1 LQPATRS
8 QTNVIKQDRNA
19 KQSSNGECSGR
30 TSQGLF
36 GIKPIAHYSI
46 ALLLKDAVAGLVLT
60 AILLPAGMGY
70 AQAAGLPAIHGL
82 YATIV
87 ALVVYAIFGPSRLLV
102 IGPDSSLA
110 ALIAATILPL
120 AGGSVE
126 RAVALAGGLSVMTGI
141 VCIIAG
147 LAKFGF
153 VTELISKPIRYG
165 YINGIAFTVIA
176 GQLPAFFGFSVS
188 VAEFPQEM
196 IAFISGLFQ
205 GQMNLAAVLVGA
217 TSMIVILGCK
227 HWAPM
232 IPGVLVAVVGATLAV
247 TFIQPLENAQLSVVS
262 TLPQGLPVLRLPN
275 VSPKD
280 LRDMLSGSIAIAL
293 VAFADTSVLSRI
305 YSQRFGYAVD
315 SNKELVSLGIAN
327 MATGLFQGF
336 SVSASASRTPVA
348 EQAGAKTQVTG
359 LVGALLVTL
368 LLYFSPTLLKSMP
381 HAALSAVVICAC
393 LGQIQISQ
401 VVRLYQLRRSEFIF
415 SIACFIGVVV
425 FGVIQGIFIA
435 VGLALISFIWRA
447 WRPHNAVLGR
457 VDGLKGYHDVLRHPE
472 ARRIPGLVLFRWDA
486 PLFFANAAVFEERV
500 QEAIAL
506 APTPTKWVVVAAE
519 PVTDVDIT
527 AADMLADLDKKLH
540 QAGMDLC
547 FAEMKGPVKD
557 ILKRYGL
564 FDSFGNESFFP
575 TIGQAVDRYVVAH
588 KVNWQDW
595 DEPTADI

>member
-1 LQPATRS
+1 
-8 QTNVIKQDRNA
+8 VINQDRNA
-19 KQSSNGECSGR
+19 TLSSNEEMVGR
-30 TSQGLF
+30 NSPRRF
-36 GIKPIAHYSI
+36 GIKRIPHYSVAI
-46 ALLLKDAVAGLVLT
+46 LLKDAVAGLVLT

-87 ALVVYAIFGPSRLLV
+87 SLVVYAIFGPSRLLV
-102 IGPDSSLA
+102 LGPDSSLA

-126 RAVALAGGLSVMTGI
+126 RAIALAGALSVMTGI
-141 VCIIAG
+141 ICVIAG

-188 VAEFPQEM
+188 VAEFPQE
-196 IAFISGLFQ
+196 IFAFINGLFQ
-205 GQMNLAAVLVGA
+205 GQVNLAALMIGA
-217 TSMIVILGCK
+217 MCMIVIFGCK
-227 HWAPM
+227 HWAPV
-232 IPGVLVAVVGATLAV
+232 IPGVLIAVVGATLAV
-247 TFIQPLENAQLSVVS
+247 TFIRPLENAHLSVVS
-262 TLPQGLPVLRLPN
+262 TLPQGLPALRLPI
-275 VSPKD
+275 VSLKD

-293 VAFADTSVLSRI
+293 VAFADSSVLSRI
-305 YSQRFGYAVD
+305 YSQRGGYTVD
-315 SNKELVSLGIAN
+315 SNRELVSLGFVN
-327 MATGLFQGF
+327 LATGLFQGF

-368 LLYFSPTLLKSMP
+368 LLYFAPTLVKSMP

-401 VVRLYQLRRSEFIF
+401 VVRLYQLRRSEFMF
-415 SIACFIGVVV
+415 SIACFLGVIVL
-425 FGVIQGIFIA
+425 GVIQGIFIA
-435 VGLALISFIWRA
+435 VGLALIAFIWRA

-500 QEAIAL
+500 QHAIAL
-506 APTPTKWVVVAAE
+506 APTPTKWVIVAAE
-519 PVTDVDIT
+519 PVTDVDVT

-540 QAGMDLC
+540 DAGMDLC

-564 FDSFGNESFFP
+564 FDSFGNENFFP
-575 TIGQAVDRYVVAH
+575 TIGQAVDQYLVSH
-588 KVNWQDW
+588 KVDWQDW
-595 DEPTADI
+595 DEATVNI

>member
-1 LQPATRS
+1 MNNDPKANHL
-8 QTNVIKQDRNA
+8 
-19 KQSSNGECSGR
+19 SNGEVAGR
-30 TSQGLF
+30 TSYRVLGRKFTPQ
-36 GIKPIAHYSI
+36 YSI
-46 ALLLKDAVAGLVLT
+46 AFLWKDIVAGVVLT

-102 IGPDSSLA
+102 MGPDSSLA

-120 AGGSVE
+120 AAGSVE
-126 RAVALAGGLSVMTGI
+126 RAVVLAGALSIMTGI
-141 VCIIAG
+141 LCIVAG
-147 LAKFGF
+147 LAQFGF

-196 IAFISGLFQ
+196 VAFISGLFQ
-205 GQMNLAAVLVGA
+205 GQMNVAAVLIGG
-217 TSMIVILGCK
+217 TCMLVILGCK
-227 HWAPM
+227 YWAPE
-232 IPGVLVAVVGATLAV
+232 IPGVLIAVVGATLAV
-247 TFIQPLENAQLSVVS
+247 AFIQPLENAQLAVVS
-262 TLPQGLPVLRLPN
+262 TLPQGLPALRIPF
-275 VSPKD
+275 VTISD
-280 LRDMLSGSIAIAL
+280 LREMLSGSIAIAL

-305 YSQRFGYAVD
+305 YSQRGGYAVN
-315 SNKELVSLGIAN
+315 SNRELVSLGITN
-327 MATGLFQGF
+327 LVVGLFQGF

-359 LVGALLVTL
+359 LVGAMLVTL
-368 LLYFSPTLLKSMP
+368 LLYFAPTLLKSMP

-393 LGQIQISQ
+393 LGQIQIYQ
-401 VVRLYQLRRSEFIF
+401 VARLYQLRRSEFFF
-415 SIACFIGVVV
+415 SIACFLGVIVL
-425 FGVIQGIFIA
+425 GVIQGIFIA
-435 VGLALISFIWRA
+435 VGLALLAFVWRA

-457 VDGLKGYHDVLRHPE
+457 VDGLKGYHDILRHPE
-472 ARRIPGLVLFRWDA
+472 ARQIPGLVLFRWDA

-500 QEAIAL
+500 QQVIAL

-527 AADMLADLDKKLH
+527 AADMLAELDKKLH

-557 ILKRYGL
+557 RLKRYGL
-564 FDSFGNESFFP
+564 FNSFGNENFFP
-575 TIGQAVDRYVVAH
+575 TIGQAVDRYLDVH
-588 KVNWQDW
+588 KVNWRDW
-595 DEPTADI
+595 DEPTTGI

>member
-1 LQPATRS
+1 
-8 QTNVIKQDRNA
+8 VINQDRKA
-19 KQSSNGECSGR
+19 IQLSNEQDSGR
-30 TSQGLF
+30 KSLRF
-36 GIKPIAHYSI
+36 MGIKLNPNYSI
-46 ALLLKDAVAGLVLT
+46 AFLLKDAVAGVVLT

-87 ALVVYAIFGPSRLLV
+87 ALVVYAIFGSSRLLV
-102 IGPDSSLA
+102 LGPDSSLA

-120 AGGSVE
+120 ADGSVE
-126 RAVALAGGLSVMTGI
+126 RTIALAGALSVMTGI
-141 VCIIAG
+141 ICVIAG
-147 LAKFGF
+147 LAQFGF

-188 VAEFPQEM
+188 VSEFPQEM
-196 IAFISGLFQ
+196 IAFVNGLLQ
-205 GQMNLAAVLVGA
+205 GQVNLSAVLIG
-217 TSMIVILGCK
+217 TMSMIVILGCK
-227 HWAPM
+227 RWAPV
-232 IPGVLVAVVGATLAV
+232 IPGVLIAVIGATLAV
-247 TFIQPLENAQLSVVS
+247 AFIQPLENSHPSVVS
-262 TLPQGLPVLRLPN
+262 TLPQGLPAFRLPI
-275 VSPKD
+275 VSLKD
-280 LRDMLSGSIAIAL
+280 LRDMFSGSIAIAL
-293 VAFADTSVLSRI
+293 VAFTDTSVLSRI
-305 YSQRFGYAVD
+305 YSQRSGYAVD

-327 MATGLFQGF
+327 IATGLFQGF

-359 LVGALLVTL
+359 LIGAMLVSI
-368 LLYFSPTLLKSMP
+368 LLYFAPSLLKSMP

-393 LGQIQISQ
+393 LGQIQIYQ
-401 VVRLYQLRRSEFIF
+401 VFRLYQLRRSEFLF
-415 SIACFIGVVV
+415 SIACFFGVIVL
-425 FGVIQGIFIA
+425 GVIQGIFIA
-435 VGLALISFIWRA
+435 VGLALVAFIWRA

-486 PLFFANAAVFEERV
+486 PLFFANAAVFEERI
-500 QEAIAL
+500 QQAIAL

-527 AADMLADLDKKLH
+527 AADMLAELDNKLH
-540 QAGMDLC
+540 RAGMDLC

-564 FDSFGNESFFP
+564 FDSFGNENFFP
-575 TIGQAVDRYVVAH
+575 TIGQAVDHYLITHQVH
-588 KVNWQDW
+588 WQDW
-595 DEPTADI
+595 DEPKVNI

>member
-1 LQPATRS
+1 MI
-8 QTNVIKQDRNA
+8 NQDRKA
-19 KQSSNGECSGR
+19 IQLSNEQDSGR
-30 TSQGLF
+30 KSLGF
-36 GIKPIAHYSI
+36 MGIKLNPNYSI
-46 ALLLKDAVAGLVLT
+46 AFLLKDAVAGVVLT

-87 ALVVYAIFGPSRLLV
+87 ALVVYAIFGSSRLLV
-102 IGPDSSLA
+102 LGPDSSLA

-120 AGGSVE
+120 ADGSVE
-126 RAVALAGGLSVMTGI
+126 RTIALAGALSVMTGI
-141 VCIIAG
+141 ICVIAG
-147 LAKFGF
+147 LAQFGF

-188 VAEFPQEM
+188 VSEFPQEM
-196 IAFISGLFQ
+196 IAFVNGLLQ
-205 GQMNLAAVLVGA
+205 GQVNLSAVLIG
-217 TSMIVILGCK
+217 TMSMIVILGCK
-227 HWAPM
+227 RWAPV
-232 IPGVLVAVVGATLAV
+232 IPGVLIAVIGATLAV
-247 TFIQPLENAQLSVVS
+247 AFIQPLENSHPSVVS
-262 TLPQGLPVLRLPN
+262 TLPQGLPAFRLPI
-275 VSPKD
+275 VSLKD
-280 LRDMLSGSIAIAL
+280 LRDMFSGSIAIAL
-293 VAFADTSVLSRI
+293 VAFTDTSVLSRI
-305 YSQRFGYAVD
+305 YSQRSGYAVD

-327 MATGLFQGF
+327 IATGLFQGF

-359 LVGALLVTL
+359 LIGAMLVSI
-368 LLYFSPTLLKSMP
+368 LLYFAPSLLKSMP

-393 LGQIQISQ
+393 LGQIQIYQ
-401 VVRLYQLRRSEFIF
+401 VFRLYQLRRSEFLF
-415 SIACFIGVVV
+415 SIACFFGVIVL
-425 FGVIQGIFIA
+425 GVIQGIFIA
-435 VGLALISFIWRA
+435 VGLALVAFIWRA

-486 PLFFANAAVFEERV
+486 PLFFANAAVFEERI
-500 QEAIAL
+500 QQAIAL

-527 AADMLADLDKKLH
+527 AADMLAELDNKLH
-540 QAGMDLC
+540 RAGMDLC

-564 FDSFGNESFFP
+564 FDTFGNENFFP
-575 TIGQAVDRYVVAH
+575 TIGQAVDHYLITHQVH
-588 KVNWQDW
+588 WQDW
-595 DEPTADI
+595 DEPKVNI

>member
-1 LQPATRS
+1 MKPRY
-8 QTNVIKQDRNA
+8 NVRD
-19 KQSSNGECSGR
+19 
-30 TSQGLF
+30 
-36 GIKPIAHYSI
+36 YSV
-46 ALLLKDAVAGLVLT
+46 AFLLKDAVAGVVLT
-60 AILLPAGMGY
+60 AILLPAGLGY

-82 YATIV
+82 YTTIV

-102 IGPDSSLA
+102 VGPDSSLA

-126 RAVALAGGLSVMTGI
+126 RAIALAGALSVMTGI
-141 VCIIAG
+141 ICVIAG
-147 LAKFGF
+147 LAQIGF

-188 VAEFPQEM
+188 VAAFPQEM
-196 IAFISGLFQ
+196 IAFINGLFQ
-205 GQMNLAAVLVGA
+205 GQVSLVALLIGA
-217 TSMIVILGCK
+217 TSMIVIYGCK
-227 HWAPM
+227 YWAPV
-232 IPGVLVAVVGATLAV
+232 IPGVLIAVVGATLAV
-247 TFIQPLENAQLSVVS
+247 AFIPPLENAHLSVVS
-262 TLPQGLPVLRLPN
+262 TLPQGLPALRLPI
-275 VSPKD
+275 VTIKD
-280 LRDMLSGSIAIAL
+280 LRDMLSASIAIAL
-293 VAFADTSVLSRI
+293 VAFADSSVLSRI
-305 YSQRFGYAVD
+305 YSQRGGYTVD

-327 MATGLFQGF
+327 VATGLFQGF

-368 LLYFSPTLLKSMP
+368 LLYFAPTLLKSMP

-401 VVRLYQLRRSEFIF
+401 VLRLYQQRRSEFVF
-415 SIACFIGVVV
+415 SISCFFGVI
-425 FGVIQGIFIA
+425 FLGVIQGIFIA
-435 VGLALISFIWRA
+435 VGLALMAFVWRA
-447 WRPHNAVLGR
+447 WRPHDAILGR

-486 PLFFANAAVFEERV
+486 PLFFANAAVFEERI
-500 QEAIAL
+500 QQAIAL

-527 AADMLADLDKKLH
+527 AADMLAGLDKKLRE
-540 QAGMDLC
+540 AGMELC

-557 ILKRYGL
+557 ILKRFGL
-564 FDSFGNESFFP
+564 FDSFGNENFFP
-575 TIGQAVDRYVVAH
+575 TIGQAVDQYLVAH
-588 KVNWQDW
+588 KVKWQDW
-595 DEPTADI
+595 DEPLARENRGQTYTKLIHENES

>member
-1 LQPATRS
+1 MI
-8 QTNVIKQDRNA
+8 NQDRKA
-19 KQSSNGECSGR
+19 IQLSNEQDSGR
-30 TSQGLF
+30 KSLRF
-36 GIKPIAHYSI
+36 MGIKLNPNYSI
-46 ALLLKDAVAGLVLT
+46 AFLLKDAVAGVVLT

-87 ALVVYAIFGPSRLLV
+87 ALVVYAIFGSSRLLV
-102 IGPDSSLA
+102 LGPDSSLA

-120 AGGSVE
+120 ADGSVE
-126 RAVALAGGLSVMTGI
+126 RTIALAGALSVMTGI
-141 VCIIAG
+141 ICVIAG
-147 LAKFGF
+147 LAQFGF

-188 VAEFPQEM
+188 VSEFPQEM
-196 IAFISGLFQ
+196 IAFVNGLLQ
-205 GQMNLAAVLVGA
+205 GQVNLSAVLIG
-217 TSMIVILGCK
+217 TMSMIVILGCK
-227 HWAPM
+227 RWAPV
-232 IPGVLVAVVGATLAV
+232 IPGVLIAVIGATLAV
-247 TFIQPLENAQLSVVS
+247 AFIQPLENSHPSVVS
-262 TLPQGLPVLRLPN
+262 TLPQGLPAFRLPI
-275 VSPKD
+275 VSLKD
-280 LRDMLSGSIAIAL
+280 LRDMFSGSIAIAL
-293 VAFADTSVLSRI
+293 VAFTDTSVLSRI
-305 YSQRFGYAVD
+305 YSQRSGYAVD

-327 MATGLFQGF
+327 IATGLFQGF

-359 LVGALLVTL
+359 LIGAMLVSI
-368 LLYFSPTLLKSMP
+368 LLYFAPSLLKSMP

-393 LGQIQISQ
+393 LGQIQIYQ
-401 VVRLYQLRRSEFIF
+401 VIRLYQLRRSEFLF
-415 SIACFIGVVV
+415 SIACFFGVIVL
-425 FGVIQGIFIA
+425 GVIQGIFIA
-435 VGLALISFIWRA
+435 VGLALVAFIWRA

-486 PLFFANAAVFEERV
+486 PLFFANAAVFEERI
-500 QEAIAL
+500 QQAIAL

-527 AADMLADLDKKLH
+527 AADMLAELDNKLH
-540 QAGMDLC
+540 RAGMDLC

-564 FDSFGNESFFP
+564 FDSFGNENFFP
-575 TIGQAVDRYVVAH
+575 TIGQAVDHYLITHQVH
-588 KVNWQDW
+588 WQDW
-595 DEPTADI
+595 DEPKVNI

>member
-1 LQPATRS
+1 MI
-8 QTNVIKQDRNA
+8 NQDRNA
-19 KQSSNGECSGR
+19 TLSSNEEMVGR
-30 TSQGLF
+30 NSPRRF
-36 GIKPIAHYSI
+36 GIKRIPHYSVAI
-46 ALLLKDAVAGLVLT
+46 LLKDAVAGLVLT

-87 ALVVYAIFGPSRLLV
+87 SLVVYAIFGPSRLLV
-102 IGPDSSLA
+102 LGPDSSLA

-126 RAVALAGGLSVMTGI
+126 RAIALAGALSVMTGI
-141 VCIIAG
+141 ICVIAG

-188 VAEFPQEM
+188 VAEFPQE
-196 IAFISGLFQ
+196 IFAFINGLFQ
-205 GQMNLAAVLVGA
+205 GQVNLAALMIGA
-217 TSMIVILGCK
+217 MCMIVIFGCK
-227 HWAPM
+227 HWAPV
-232 IPGVLVAVVGATLAV
+232 IPGVLIAVVGATLAV
-247 TFIQPLENAQLSVVS
+247 TFIRPLENAHLSVVS
-262 TLPQGLPVLRLPN
+262 TLPQGLPALRLPI
-275 VSPKD
+275 VSLKD

-293 VAFADTSVLSRI
+293 VAFADSSVLSRI
-305 YSQRFGYAVD
+305 YSQRGGYTVD
-315 SNKELVSLGIAN
+315 SNRELVSLGFVN
-327 MATGLFQGF
+327 LATGLFQGF

-368 LLYFSPTLLKSMP
+368 LLYFAPTLVKSMP

-401 VVRLYQLRRSEFIF
+401 VVRLYQLRRSEFMF
-415 SIACFIGVVV
+415 SIACFLGVIVL
-425 FGVIQGIFIA
+425 GVIQGIFIA
-435 VGLALISFIWRA
+435 VGLALIAFIWRA

-500 QEAIAL
+500 QHAIAL
-506 APTPTKWVVVAAE
+506 APTPTKWVIVAAE
-519 PVTDVDIT
+519 PVTDVDVT

-540 QAGMDLC
+540 DAGMDLC

-564 FDSFGNESFFP
+564 FDSFGNENFFP
-575 TIGQAVDRYVVAH
+575 TIGQAVDQYLVSH
-588 KVNWQDW
+588 KVDWQDW
-595 DEPTADI
+595 DEATVNI

>member
-1 LQPATRS
+1 MI
-8 QTNVIKQDRNA
+8 NQDRNA
-19 KQSSNGECSGR
+19 NLSSSNEEIVDR
-30 TSQGLF
+30 TSPGRFGLNL
-36 GIKPIAHYSI
+36 IPHYTV
-46 ALLLKDAVAGLVLT
+46 AFLLKDAVAGLVLT

-70 AQAAGLPAIHGL
+70 AQATGLPAIHGL

-110 ALIAATILPL
+110 ALIVATILPL
-120 AGGSVE
+120 AGGSGE
-126 RAVALAGGLSVMTGI
+126 RAIALAGALSVMTGVI
-141 VCIIAG
+141 CVIAG
-147 LAKFGF
+147 LARFGF

-188 VAEFPQEM
+188 VAEFPQEI
-196 IAFISGLFQ
+196 IAFINGLLQ
-205 GQMNLAAVLVGA
+205 GQVNLAAAMIG
-217 TSMIVILGCK
+217 TTCMIVIFSCK
-227 HWAPM
+227 RWAPV
-232 IPGVLVAVVGATLAV
+232 IPGVLLAVVGATLAV
-247 TFIQPLENAQLSVVS
+247 TFIRPLENVHLSVVS
-262 TLPQGLPVLRLPN
+262 TLPQGLPAFRLPI
-275 VSPKD
+275 VSLKD

-305 YSQRFGYAVD
+305 YAQRGGYTVD
-315 SNKELVSLGIAN
+315 SNKEFMSLGFVN
-327 MATGLFQGF
+327 LATGLFQGF

-368 LLYFSPTLLKSMP
+368 LLYFAPTLLKSMP

-401 VVRLYQLRRSEFIF
+401 VVRLYRLRRSEFIF
-415 SIACFIGVVV
+415 SIACFFGVILL
-425 FGVIQGIFIA
+425 GVIQGIFIA
-435 VGLALISFIWRA
+435 VGLALIAFIWRA

-457 VDGLKGYHDVLRHPE
+457 VDGLKGYHDILRHPE
-472 ARRIPGLVLFRWDA
+472 ARRIPGLILFRWDA

-500 QEAIAL
+500 QQAIAL

-540 QAGMDLC
+540 EAGMDLC

-564 FDSFGNESFFP
+564 FDSFGNENFFP
-575 TIGQAVDRYVVAH
+575 TIGKAVDQYLAAH
-588 KVNWQDW
+588 KVDWQDW
-595 DEPTADI
+595 DEPAADI

>member
-1 LQPATRS
+1 MNNDPKANHL
-8 QTNVIKQDRNA
+8 
-19 KQSSNGECSGR
+19 SNGEVAGR
-30 TSQGLF
+30 TSYRVLGRKFTPQ
-36 GIKPIAHYSI
+36 YSI
-46 ALLLKDAVAGLVLT
+46 AFLWKDIVAGVVLT

-82 YATIV
+82 YTTIV

-102 IGPDSSLA
+102 LGPDSSLA

-120 AGGSVE
+120 AAGSVE
-126 RAVALAGGLSVMTGI
+126 RAVVLAGALSIMTGI
-141 VCIIAG
+141 LCIVAG
-147 LAKFGF
+147 LAQFGF

-196 IAFISGLFQ
+196 VAFISGLFQ
-205 GQMNLAAVLVGA
+205 GQMNVAAVLIGG
-217 TSMIVILGCK
+217 TCMLVILGCK
-227 HWAPM
+227 YWAPE
-232 IPGVLVAVVGATLAV
+232 IPGVLIAVVGATLAV
-247 TFIQPLENAQLSVVS
+247 AFIRPLENAQLAVVS
-262 TLPQGLPVLRLPN
+262 TLPQGLPALRIPF
-275 VSPKD
+275 VTISD
-280 LRDMLSGSIAIAL
+280 LSEMLSGSIAIAL

-305 YSQRFGYAVD
+305 YSQRGGYAVN
-315 SNKELVSLGIAN
+315 SNRELVSLGITN
-327 MATGLFQGF
+327 LVVGLFQGF

-359 LVGALLVTL
+359 LVGAILVTL
-368 LLYFSPTLLKSMP
+368 LLYFAPTLLKSMP

-393 LGQIQISQ
+393 LGQIQIYQ
-401 VVRLYQLRRSEFIF
+401 VARLYELRRSEFFF
-415 SIACFIGVVV
+415 SIACFLGVIVL
-425 FGVIQGIFIA
+425 GVIQGIFIA
-435 VGLALISFIWRA
+435 VGLALLAFVWRA

-457 VDGLKGYHDVLRHPE
+457 VDGLKGYHDILRHPE
-472 ARRIPGLVLFRWDA
+472 ARQIPGLVLFRWDA

-500 QEAIAL
+500 QQAIAV

-527 AADMLADLDKKLH
+527 AADMLAELDQKLH

-557 ILKRYGL
+557 RLKRYGL
-564 FDSFGNESFFP
+564 FNSFGNENFFP
-575 TIGQAVDRYVVAH
+575 TIGQAVDRYLDVH
-588 KVNWQDW
+588 KVNWRDW
-595 DEPTADI
+595 DEPATGI

>member
-1 LQPATRS
+1 MTFIP
-8 QTNVIKQDRNA
+8 N
-19 KQSSNGECSGR
+19 
-30 TSQGLF
+30 
-36 GIKPIAHYSI
+36 YSVTF
-46 ALLLKDAVAGLVLT
+46 LLKDAVAGLVLT

-87 ALVVYAIFGPSRLLV
+87 ALVVYAMFGPSRLLV

-120 AGGSVE
+120 AAGSVE
-126 RAVALAGGLSVMTGI
+126 RAIALAGALSVMTGI

-147 LAKFGF
+147 LAQLGF

-165 YINGIAFTVIA
+165 YIHGIAFTVIA
-176 GQLPAFFGFSVS
+176 GQLPALFGFSVS
-188 VAEFPQEM
+188 VADFPQEM

-205 GQMNLAAVLVGA
+205 GQANLAAVLIGA
-217 TSMIVILGCK
+217 ASIITIFGCK
-227 HWAPM
+227 RWAPM
-232 IPGVLVAVVGATLAV
+232 IPGVLIAVVGSTLAV
-247 TFIQPLENAQLSVVS
+247 AFIGPLANAHLTVVS
-262 TLPQGLPVLRLPN
+262 TLPQGLPALRLPN
-275 VSPKD
+275 VSLKD
-280 LRDMLSGSIAIAL
+280 LRDMFSGSIAIAL
-293 VAFADTSVLSRI
+293 VAFADTSVLSRV
-305 YSQRFGYAVD
+305 YSQPGGYKFD
-315 SNKELVSLGIAN
+315 SNKDLVSLGIAN
-327 MATGLFQGF
+327 IATGLFQGF
-336 SVSASASRTPVA
+336 SVAASASRTPVA

-368 LLYFSPTLLKSMP
+368 LLYFAPTLLKSMP

-401 VVRLYQLRRSEFIF
+401 VVRFYQLRRSEFIF
-415 SIACFIGVVV
+415 SLACFLGVLVL
-425 FGVIQGIFIA
+425 GVIQGIFIA
-435 VGLALISFIWRA
+435 IGLALIAFIWRA
-447 WRPHNAVLGR
+447 WRPHNAILGR

-500 QEAIAL
+500 QQAIAL

-519 PVTDVDIT
+519 PVTDIDIT
-527 AADMLADLDKKLH
+527 AADMLAELDKILH
-540 QAGMDLC
+540 HAGMDLC

-564 FDSFGNESFFP
+564 FDSFGKENFFP
-575 TIGQAVDRYVVAH
+575 TIGQAVDQYLVAH
-588 KVNWQDW
+588 KVDWQDW
-595 DEPTADI
+595 DEPTVDI

>member
-1 LQPATRS
+1 MI
-8 QTNVIKQDRNA
+8 NQDRNTTL
-19 KQSSNGECSGR
+19 SSNEEIVGR
-30 TSQGLF
+30 NSPRRF
-36 GIKPIAHYSI
+36 GIKRIPHFSVAI
-46 ALLLKDAVAGLVLT
+46 LLKDAVAGLVLT

-87 ALVVYAIFGPSRLLV
+87 SLVVYAIFGPSRLLV
-102 IGPDSSLA
+102 LGPDSSLA

-126 RAVALAGGLSVMTGI
+126 RAIALAGALSVMTGI
-141 VCIIAG
+141 LCVIAG

-188 VAEFPQEM
+188 FAEFPQEI
-196 IAFISGLFQ
+196 IAFINGLFQ
-205 GQMNLAAVLVGA
+205 GRVNLAALMIGA
-217 TSMIVILGCK
+217 MCMIVILGCK
-227 HWAPM
+227 HWAPV
-232 IPGVLVAVVGATLAV
+232 IPGVLIAVVGATLAV
-247 TFIQPLENAQLSVVS
+247 TFIQPLENAHLSVVS
-262 TLPQGLPVLRLPN
+262 TLPQGLPTLRLPI
-275 VSPKD
+275 VSLKD

-293 VAFADTSVLSRI
+293 VAFADSSVLSRI
-305 YSQRFGYAVD
+305 YSQRGGYTVD
-315 SNKELVSLGIAN
+315 SNRELVSLGLVN
-327 MATGLFQGF
+327 LATGLFQGF

-368 LLYFSPTLLKSMP
+368 LLYFAPTLVKSMP

-393 LGQIQISQ
+393 LGQIEISQ
-401 VVRLYQLRRSEFIF
+401 VVRLYQLRRSEFMF
-415 SIACFIGVVV
+415 SIACFLGVIVL
-425 FGVIQGIFIA
+425 GVIQGIFIA
-435 VGLALISFIWRA
+435 VGLALIAFIWRA

-500 QEAIAL
+500 QHAIAL
-506 APTPTKWVVVAAE
+506 APTPTKWVIVAAE
-519 PVTDVDIT
+519 PVTDVDVT

-540 QAGMDLC
+540 DAGMDLC

-564 FDSFGNESFFP
+564 FDSFGNENFFP
-575 TIGQAVDRYVVAH
+575 TIGQAVDQYLVSH
-588 KVNWQDW
+588 KVDWQDW
-595 DEPTADI
+595 DEATVNI

>member
-1 LQPATRS
+1 MI
-8 QTNVIKQDRNA
+8 NNDRNA
-19 KQSSNGECSGR
+19 
-30 TSQGLF
+30 SQPSKEEIVGQKSPKLF
-36 GIKPIAHYSI
+36 GIKITPHYSF
-46 ALLLKDAVAGLVLT
+46 AFLLKDAVAGLVLT

-87 ALVVYAIFGPSRLLV
+87 ALVVYAMFGPSRILV
-102 IGPDSSLA
+102 VGPDSSLA

-126 RAVALAGGLSVMTGI
+126 RAIALAGALAVMTGAI
-141 VCIIAG
+141 SIIAG

-165 YINGIAFTVIA
+165 YINGIAITVIA

-188 VAEFPQEM
+188 VSEFPQEM
-196 IAFISGLFQ
+196 IAFINGLFQ
-205 GQMNLAAVLVGA
+205 GQVNLAAV
-217 TSMIVILGCK
+217 MIGVTCVLVILGCK
-227 HWAPM
+227 HWQPA
-232 IPGVLVAVVGATLAV
+232 IPGVLIAVVGATLAV
-247 TFIQPLENAQLSVVS
+247 TFIQPLEKAHLAVVS
-262 TLPQGLPVLRLPN
+262 TLPQGLPALRLPK
-275 VSPKD
+275 VSLQD
-280 LRDMLSGSIAIAL
+280 LRDMLSGSIAVAL
-293 VAFADTSVLSRI
+293 VAFADSSVLSRI
-305 YSQRFGYAVD
+305 YSQRGGYPVD

-327 MATGLFQGF
+327 LATGLFQGF

-368 LLYFSPTLLKSMP
+368 LLYFAPTLLKSMP

-401 VVRLYQLRRSEFIF
+401 VVRLYQLRRSEFVI
-415 SIACFIGVVV
+415 SIACFLGVIVL
-425 FGVIQGIFIA
+425 GVIQGIFIS
-435 VGLALISFIWRA
+435 VGLALFAFIWRA

-472 ARRIPGLVLFRWDA
+472 AKRIPGLVLFRWDA

-500 QEAIAL
+500 EQAIAL
-506 APTPTKWVVVAAE
+506 APTPTQWVVVAAE

-527 AADMLADLDKKLH
+527 AADMLAELDKKLH
-540 QAGMDLC
+540 QAGMELC

-564 FDSFGNESFFP
+564 FDSFGNENFFP
-575 TIGQAVDRYVVAH
+575 TIGQAVDRYLDVH

-595 DEPTADI
+595 DEPKADI

>member
-1 LQPATRS
+1 MNNDPK
-8 QTNVIKQDRNA
+8 TNHL
-19 KQSSNGECSGR
+19 SNGEVAGR
-30 TSQGLF
+30 TSYRFLGRKFTPQ
-36 GIKPIAHYSI
+36 YSV
-46 ALLLKDAVAGLVLT
+46 AFLWKDIVAGVVLT

-82 YATIV
+82 YTTIV

-102 IGPDSSLA
+102 LGPDSSLA

-120 AGGSVE
+120 AAGSVE
-126 RAVALAGGLSVMTGI
+126 RAVVLAGALSIMTGI
-141 VCIIAG
+141 LCIVAG
-147 LAKFGF
+147 LAQFGF

-196 IAFISGLFQ
+196 VAFISGLFQ
-205 GQMNLAAVLVGA
+205 GQMNVAAVLIGG
-217 TSMIVILGCK
+217 TCMLVILGCK
-227 HWAPM
+227 YWAPE
-232 IPGVLVAVVGATLAV
+232 IPGVLIAVVGATLAV
-247 TFIQPLENAQLSVVS
+247 AFIRPLENAQLAVVS
-262 TLPQGLPVLRLPN
+262 TLPQGLPALRIPF
-275 VSPKD
+275 VTISD
-280 LRDMLSGSIAIAL
+280 LSEMLSGSIAIAL

-305 YSQRFGYAVD
+305 YSQRGGYTVN
-315 SNKELVSLGIAN
+315 SNRELVSLGITN
-327 MATGLFQGF
+327 LVVGLFQGF

-359 LVGALLVTL
+359 LVGAILVTL
-368 LLYFSPTLLKSMP
+368 LLYFAPTLLKSMP

-393 LGQIQISQ
+393 LGQIQIYQ
-401 VVRLYQLRRSEFIF
+401 VARLYQLRRSEFFF
-415 SIACFIGVVV
+415 SIACFLGVIVL
-425 FGVIQGIFIA
+425 GVIQGIFIA
-435 VGLALISFIWRA
+435 VGLALLAFVWRA

-457 VDGLKGYHDVLRHPE
+457 VDGLKGYHDILRHPE
-472 ARRIPGLVLFRWDA
+472 ARQIPGLVLFRWDA

-500 QEAIAL
+500 QQAIAV

-527 AADMLADLDKKLH
+527 AADMLAELDKKLH

-557 ILKRYGL
+557 RLKRYGL
-564 FDSFGNESFFP
+564 FNSFGNENFFP
-575 TIGQAVDRYVVAH
+575 TIGQAVDRYLDVH
-588 KVNWQDW
+588 KVNWRDW
-595 DEPTADI
+595 DEPTTGI

>member
-1 LQPATRS
+1 MINNDRKAS
-8 QTNVIKQDRNA
+8 QL
-19 KQSSNGECSGR
+19 SNEETVRQKSPR
-30 TSQGLF
+30 FF
-36 GIKPIAHYSI
+36 GIKTTPHYSF
-46 ALLLKDAVAGLVLT
+46 AFLLKDAVAGLVLT

-82 YATIV
+82 YTTIA
-87 ALVVYAIFGPSRLLV
+87 ALVVYAIFGPSRILV
-102 IGPDSSLA
+102 VGPDSSLA

-126 RAVALAGGLSVMTGI
+126 RAVALAGALAVMTGAISI
-141 VCIIAG
+141 VAG

-165 YINGIAFTVIA
+165 YINGIAITVIA

-188 VAEFPQEM
+188 VSEFPQEM
-196 IAFISGLFQ
+196 LAFINGLFQ
-205 GQMNLAAVLVGA
+205 GQVNLASVMIGA
-217 TSMIVILGCK
+217 TCMIVILGCK
-227 HWAPM
+227 HWAPA
-232 IPGVLVAVVGATLAV
+232 IPGVLIAVVGATLAV
-247 TFIQPLENAQLSVVS
+247 TFIQPLEKAQLAVVS
-262 TLPQGLPVLRLPN
+262 ALPQGLPALRLPS
-275 VSPKD
+275 VSLQD
-280 LRDMLSGSIAIAL
+280 LREMLSGSIAIAL
-293 VAFADTSVLSRI
+293 VAFADSSVLSRV
-305 YSQRFGYAVD
+305 YSQRGGYKVD

-327 MATGLFQGF
+327 LATGLFQGF

-348 EQAGAKTQVTG
+348 EQAGAKTQATC

-368 LLYFSPTLLKSMP
+368 LLYFAPTLLKSMP
-381 HAALSAVVICAC
+381 LTALSAVVICAC
-393 LGQIQISQ
+393 LSQIQISQ
-401 VVRLYQLRRSEFIF
+401 VVRLYQLRRSEFII
-415 SIACFIGVVV
+415 SIACFLGVVV
-425 FGVIQGIFIA
+425 LGVIQGIFIS
-435 VGLALISFIWRA
+435 VGLALIAFIWRA

-472 ARRIPGLVLFRWDA
+472 AKRIPGLVLFRWDA

-500 QEAIAL
+500 EQAIAL

-527 AADMLADLDKKLH
+527 AADMLAELDKKLH

-557 ILKRYGL
+557 ILKQYGL
-564 FDSFGNESFFP
+564 FDSFGNENFFP
-575 TIGQAVDRYVVAH
+575 TIGQAVDRYLDVH

-595 DEPTADI
+595 DDATKTNQHRP

>member
-1 LQPATRS
+1 MI
-8 QTNVIKQDRNA
+8 NQDRNA
-19 KQSSNGECSGR
+19 NQSSNGEFVGR
-30 TSQGLF
+30 TSPGLF
-36 GIKPIAHYSI
+36 GIKFIPHYSV
-46 ALLLKDAVAGLVLT
+46 AFLLKDAVAGLVLT

-126 RAVALAGGLSVMTGI
+126 RAIALAGALSVMTGI
-141 VCIIAG
+141 VCVIAG
-147 LAKFGF
+147 LAQFGF

-188 VAEFPQEM
+188 VADFPQEM
-196 IAFISGLFQ
+196 IAFIRGLFH
-205 GQMNLAAVLVGA
+205 GQVNLAAVLIGT
-217 TSMIVILGCK
+217 TSMIAIFGCK
-227 HWAPM
+227 RWAPA
-232 IPGVLVAVVGATLAV
+232 IPGVLIAVVGATLAV
-247 TFIQPLENAQLSVVS
+247 AFIRPLENAHLSVVS
-262 TLPQGLPVLRLPN
+262 TLPQGLPALRLPN
-275 VSPKD
+275 VSLKD
-280 LRDMLSGSIAIAL
+280 LRDMLSGSIAITL
-293 VAFADTSVLSRI
+293 VAFADTSVLSRV
-305 YSQRFGYAVD
+305 YSQRGGYTVD

-368 LLYFSPTLLKSMP
+368 LLYFAPTLLKSMP

-393 LGQIQISQ
+393 LGQIQILQ

-415 SIACFIGVVV
+415 SIACFLGVIVL
-425 FGVIQGIFIA
+425 GVIQGIFIA
-435 VGLALISFIWRA
+435 VGLALIAFIWRA

-457 VDGLKGYHDVLRHPE
+457 VDGLKGYHDILRHPE

-500 QEAIAL
+500 QQAIAL

-540 QAGMDLC
+540 DSGMDLC

-564 FDSFGNESFFP
+564 FDSFGNENFFP
-575 TIGQAVDRYVVAH
+575 TIGQAVDQYLVAN
-588 KVNWQDW
+588 KVDWQDW
-595 DEPTADI
+595 DEPTVDI

>member
-1 LQPATRS
+1 
-8 QTNVIKQDRNA
+8 VIDNDPKANHL
-19 KQSSNGECSGR
+19 SNGEVAGR
-30 TSQGLF
+30 TSYRFLGRKFTPQ
-36 GIKPIAHYSI
+36 YSV
-46 ALLLKDAVAGLVLT
+46 AFLWKDIVAGVVLT

-102 IGPDSSLA
+102 LGPDSSLA

-120 AGGSVE
+120 AAGSVE
-126 RAVALAGGLSVMTGI
+126 RAVVLAGALSIMTGI
-141 VCIIAG
+141 LCIVAG
-147 LAKFGF
+147 LAQFGF

-196 IAFISGLFQ
+196 VAFISGLFQ
-205 GQMNLAAVLVGA
+205 GQMNMAAVLIGG
-217 TSMIVILGCK
+217 TCMLVILGCK
-227 HWAPM
+227 YWAPE
-232 IPGVLVAVVGATLAV
+232 IPGVLIAVVGATLAV
-247 TFIQPLENAQLSVVS
+247 AFIRPLENAQLAVVS
-262 TLPQGLPVLRLPN
+262 TLPQGLPALRIPF
-275 VSPKD
+275 VTISD
-280 LRDMLSGSIAIAL
+280 LREMLSGSIAIAL

-305 YSQRFGYAVD
+305 YSQRGGYAVN
-315 SNKELVSLGIAN
+315 SNRELVSLGITN
-327 MATGLFQGF
+327 LVVGLFQGF

-359 LVGALLVTL
+359 LVGAMLVTL
-368 LLYFSPTLLKSMP
+368 LLYFAPTLLKSMP

-393 LGQIQISQ
+393 LGQIQIYQ
-401 VVRLYQLRRSEFIF
+401 VARLYQLRRSEFFF
-415 SIACFIGVVV
+415 SIACFLGVIVL
-425 FGVIQGIFIA
+425 GVIQGIFIA
-435 VGLALISFIWRA
+435 VGLALLAFVWRA

-457 VDGLKGYHDVLRHPE
+457 VDGLKGYHDILRHPE
-472 ARRIPGLVLFRWDA
+472 ARQIPGLVLFRWDA

-500 QEAIAL
+500 QQVIAL

-557 ILKRYGL
+557 RLKRYGL
-564 FDSFGNESFFP
+564 FNSFGNENFFP
-575 TIGQAVDRYVVAH
+575 TIGQAVDRYLDVH
-588 KVNWQDW
+588 KVNWRDW
-595 DEPTADI
+595 DEPATGI

>member
-1 LQPATRS
+1 MI
-8 QTNVIKQDRNA
+8 NQDRNA
-19 KQSSNGECSGR
+19 NLSSNEEMVGR
-30 TSQGLF
+30 NSPRCF
-36 GIKPIAHYSI
+36 GIKRIPHYSVAI
-46 ALLLKDAVAGLVLT
+46 LLKDAVAGLVLT

-87 ALVVYAIFGPSRLLV
+87 SLVVYAIFGPSRLLV
-102 IGPDSSLA
+102 LGPDSSLA

-126 RAVALAGGLSVMTGI
+126 RAIALAGALSVMTGI
-141 VCIIAG
+141 LCVIAG

-188 VAEFPQEM
+188 VAEFPQEI
-196 IAFISGLFQ
+196 IAFIHGLFH
-205 GQMNLAAVLVGA
+205 GQVNLAALMIGA
-217 TSMIVILGCK
+217 MCMIVIFCFK
-227 HWAPM
+227 HWAPV
-232 IPGVLVAVVGATLAV
+232 IPGVLIAVVGATLAV
-247 TFIQPLENAQLSVVS
+247 TFIQPLENAHLSVVS
-262 TLPQGLPVLRLPN
+262 TLPQGLPALRLPI
-275 VSPKD
+275 VSLTD

-293 VAFADTSVLSRI
+293 VAFADSSVLSRI
-305 YSQRFGYAVD
+305 YSQRGGYTVD
-315 SNKELVSLGIAN
+315 SNRELMSLGFVN
-327 MATGLFQGF
+327 LATGLFQGF

-368 LLYFSPTLLKSMP
+368 LLYFAPTLVKSMP

-401 VVRLYQLRRSEFIF
+401 VVRLYQLRRSEFMF
-415 SIACFIGVVV
+415 SIACFLGVIVL
-425 FGVIQGIFIA
+425 GVIQGIFIA
-435 VGLALISFIWRA
+435 VGLALIAFIWRA

-500 QEAIAL
+500 QHAIAL
-506 APTPTKWVVVAAE
+506 APTPTKWVLVAAE
-519 PVTDVDIT
+519 PVTDVDVT
-527 AADMLADLDKKLH
+527 AADMLAELDKKLH
-540 QAGMDLC
+540 DAGMDLC

-564 FDSFGNESFFP
+564 FDSFGNENFFP
-575 TIGQAVDRYVVAH
+575 TIGQAVDQYLVSH
-588 KVNWQDW
+588 KVDWQDW
-595 DEPTADI
+595 DEAKVSI